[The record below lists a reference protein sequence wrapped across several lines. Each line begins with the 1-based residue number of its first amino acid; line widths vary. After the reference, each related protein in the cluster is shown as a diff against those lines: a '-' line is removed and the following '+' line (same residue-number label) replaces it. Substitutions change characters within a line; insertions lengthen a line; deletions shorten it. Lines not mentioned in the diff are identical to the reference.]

1 MPDIQDLRRGGFPP
15 RTSGVESFGPNSEE
29 QTAPS
34 AHRTR
39 ARLIFRTVHIP
50 HPASHF
56 SGKKRH
62 WLAQEPSQFP
72 FSAPRQA
79 APGHGNEKIPAFR
92 KNPEGMPRR
101 APYPIISDPP
111 FPCWVY
117 DTSAGQRAGHR
128 NHAQQ
133 PRNRAGPERFLGLRS
148 RRIRAGPPPLICDEH
163 PGARP
168 RGDGHGPL
176 AVSGDEEPGHSGR
189 TPRMRTECPTGN
201 RGIVPHRTRRRERPF
216 PGANPPA
223 AHEES
228 LFSSRGS
235 GEIRSPSTL
244 RELLG
249 RGCAGPLARC

>member
-1 MPDIQDLRRGGFPP
+1 MFRTRLRISRGRSEIGSRRNP
-15 RTSGVESFGPNSEE
+15 RSSLSPHPGTPHRATGARKYLRAGKIRREYR
-29 QTAPS
+29 A
-34 AHRTR
+34 AHRGR
-39 ARLIFRTVHIP
+39 
-50 HPASHF
+50 
-56 SGKKRH
+56 
-62 WLAQEPSQFP
+62 
-72 FSAPRQA
+72 SAP
-79 APGHGNEKIPAFR
+79 NL
-92 KNPEGMPRR
+92 
-101 APYPIISDPP
+101 P
-111 FPCWVY
+111 FPCGVY
-117 DTSAGQRAGHR
+117 DASASQRAGHR

-133 PRNRAGPERFLGLRS
+133 PRHRAGLERFLGLRS
-148 RRIRAGPPPLICDEH
+148 RRIRAGPPPLICDER